1 MYKTMPKFTV
11 TGLNESER
19 LVQVFGSENLKTV
32 SGIVRKTEKLV
43 NEIIADFDLYKMY
56 LKGVY
61 YVVICDN
68 LNNDNIVYRRKLS
81 DIIDGADGVVLLEKA
96 LEQKLRFAKEDPKYY
111 TYLTRTLN
119 EKCFLELRSW
129 HVSLNELCLKIEKVI
144 SEYISNG
151 S

>member
-19 LVQVFGSENLKTV
+19 LVHVFGSENLKTV

-81 DIIDGADGVVLLEKA
+81 DIIDGANGVFMLEKS
-96 LEQKLRFAKEDPKYY
+96 LEQKLRFAKEDPRYY
-111 TYLTRTLN
+111 TYLTKLLN
-119 EKCFLELRSW
+119 EKCFLELRSYNI
-129 HVSLNELCLKIEKVI
+129 SLNELCLKIEKVI
-144 SEYISNG
+144 SEYISKG

>member
-11 TGLNESER
+11 TGFNESER

-119 EKCFLELRSW
+119 EKCFLELRSFN
-129 HVSLNELCLKIEKVI
+129 VSLNELCLEIEKVI
-144 SEYISNG
+144 NEYISNG